1 MMMRLHL
8 MIQMLKISQRTI
20 AKLTKT
26 GIFMADNTNPNTNT
40 QSGNTSPMEGCSA
53 FFLTSSA
60 LSLINGK
67 KNRTIALEHAR
78 QDEQFAKVLLQQK
91 ELYEDQKEV
100 EEHAFKIWLKNSQR
114 KFARRMTERRLSND
128 LALADLRMFFSDW
141 PLQISVEALNEKRQN
156 ETQAKP
162 MCFVIGKAYAGDSKD
177 AFSLLYSEIVDNVTT
192 LLRDMGAKDNC
203 VYRFKDKPNVVGG
216 PALANIYAM
225 MNTFPTVVIMPTINQ
240 KNKVI
245 SLSVGCWTPD
255 SLFPF
260 QKRVLSME
268 YDPLRIVNDKE
279 HLIDFKEKYS
289 YACFA
294 VAAVLNDTYNLSE
307 GYNTC
312 LFPQFASKHSL
323 FKKYP
328 DIANFAIR
336 EYTSYIDTKNDV
348 IEENG
353 KTVNV
358 WNEISGEEEQK
369 KVRCLVSK
377 SVNLIKT

>member
-1 MMMRLHL
+1 
-8 MIQMLKISQRTI
+8 
-20 AKLTKT
+20 
-26 GIFMADNTNPNTNT
+26 MADNINTNT
-40 QSGNTSPMEGCSA
+40 QGDSDNTSPMDGCSA
-53 FFLTSSA
+53 FFLSNSA

-67 KNRTIALEHAR
+67 KNRKIALEHAS
-78 QDEQFAKVLLQQK
+78 QDEKFAKVLLQQK
-91 ELYEDQKEV
+91 ELYENQKEA
-100 EEHAFKIWLKNSQR
+100 EEHAFKIWIKNSQR
-114 KFARRMTERRLSND
+114 EFARKMTARKLSND
-128 LALADLRMFFSDW
+128 LALADLKMFFLDW

-162 MCFVIGKAYAGDSKD
+162 MCFVIGKAYAGDAKD
-177 AFSLLYSEIVDNVTT
+177 AFSLSYSEIVDNVTT
-192 LLRDMGAKDNC
+192 LLRNIGVKDNC

-225 MNTFPTVVIMPTINQ
+225 MSTFPTVVIMPTINQ

-260 QKRVLSME
+260 QKRVISMK
-268 YDPLRIVNDKE
+268 YDPLRIVNNKE
-279 HLIDFKEKYS
+279 HLIDFKKKYS
-289 YACFA
+289 YACFT

-312 LFPQFASKHSL
+312 LFPQFASEHSL
-323 FKKYP
+323 LKQYP

-336 EYTSYIDTKNDV
+336 EYISYIDTENDV
-348 IEENG
+348 MEENG
-353 KTVNV
+353 NTVNV
-358 WNEISGEEEQK
+358 WNEISGEEERK

-377 SVNLIKT
+377 SVNLIKA